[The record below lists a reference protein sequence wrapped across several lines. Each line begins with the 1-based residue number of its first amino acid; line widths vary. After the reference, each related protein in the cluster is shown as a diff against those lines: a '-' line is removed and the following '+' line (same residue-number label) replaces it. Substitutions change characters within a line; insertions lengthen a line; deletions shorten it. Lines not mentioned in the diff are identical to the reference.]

1 MPVDNIA
8 KGVMDLERI
17 FIRTVEKPDLSA
29 ARSSVHF
36 CNMPGEVDGL
46 LRAIRDI
53 AAHQSDYL

>member
-1 MPVDNIA
+1 MPVDNIV

-29 ARSSVHF
+29 VCSSVHF
-36 CNMPGEVDGL
+36 CNMSGEVDGL